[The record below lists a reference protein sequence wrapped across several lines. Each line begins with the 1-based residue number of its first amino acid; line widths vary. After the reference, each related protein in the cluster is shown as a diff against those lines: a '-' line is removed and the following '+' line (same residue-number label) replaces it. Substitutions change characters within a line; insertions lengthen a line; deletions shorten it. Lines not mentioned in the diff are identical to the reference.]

1 MLTPRIEQADSD
13 TICRRGFLLAGT
25 GLLGAALLPG
35 SALAQ
40 AEQVGLRTLS
50 YNVLACKGYPETE
63 PNRARLVQARPQMV
77 QRMALELGL
86 YAPDIVTFQ
95 ESPSEETVAA
105 IAGAMGRHYTYFPGG
120 FPGAVISRFKI
131 LESQNCPLVQGPRP
145 RDLFSRHWGRAV
157 LDISG
162 SRLTLYSAH
171 LHPSDAAVRAREVTE
186 ALATMAADIAA
197 DGPLLFQGDLN
208 HEPEGPEYPRW
219 QAAGLVDAFVA
230 GEGSTSF
237 TIPST
242 SPRARID
249 YIWSNAALAAR
260 RQACRVLF
268 EGAFRTNPADER
280 SFALS
285 DHLPVMADFAAL
297 RRQ

>member
-1 MLTPRIEQADSD
+1 MLTHRSEHADSV

-25 GLLGAALLPG
+25 GLLGTVLLPG
-35 SALAQ
+35 TALAQ
-40 AEQVGLRTLS
+40 SEPVGLRTLT

-63 PNRARLVQARPQMV
+63 PNRARLRQARPQMI

-105 IAGAMGRHYTYFPGG
+105 IAVAMGRHYTYFAGG

-145 RDLFSRHWGRAV
+145 RDLFTRHWGRAV
-157 LDISG
+157 LEIPG

-197 DGPLLFQGDLN
+197 DGPLLFQRSEERRVGK
-208 HEPEGPEYPRW
+208 GWRSRW
-219 QAAGLVDAFVA
+219 
-230 GEGSTSF
+230 S
-237 TIPST
+237 
-242 SPRARID
+242 
-249 YIWSNAALAAR
+249 
-260 RQACRVLF
+260 
-268 EGAFRTNPADER
+268 AD
-280 SFALS
+280 
-285 DHLPVMADFAAL
+285 H
-297 RRQ
+297 